1 MSAQSTRRKQQQ
13 YLSTYKLV
21 LIAILAAMAIILY
34 MPALQ
39 IPIVAFYK
47 LDFSNFVI
55 LLGGFAMGPIEAL
68 IILGLKTLISL
79 LWSSTMGIGELAD
92 LIMGAALILP
102 ATIMYHRHKTRKT
115 AIIGMAVGTL
125 CMVIVAVAAN
135 KWIMLPFYMSAF
147 HMDIGGILA
156 FANVDGVDSE
166 LKLLLLVT
174 APYNLLKGIVLSV
187 VTGLIYKPLSPVL
200 HGKIKR

>member
-1 MSAQSTRRKQQQ
+1 MSDVKKPFLT
-13 YLSTYKLV
+13 TYKLV
-21 LIAILAAMAIILY
+21 LIAILAAMAIVLY

-55 LLGGFAMGPIEAL
+55 LLGGFAMGPIEAM
-68 IILGLKTLISL
+68 IILGLKTVISL

-92 LIMGAALILP
+92 LIMGSALILP

-115 AIIGMAVGTL
+115 AVIGMAVGTL
-125 CMVIVAVAAN
+125 CMVVIAVAAN

-147 HMDIGGILA
+147 HMDIGGILT

-174 APYNLLKGIVLSV
+174 APFNLLKGVVLSV
-187 VTGLIYKPLSPVL
+187 VTGLIYKPLSPIL
-200 HGKIKR
+200 HGNIKR